1 MAIPWA
7 PPVFARLSFF
17 VSGTWAAIVG
27 LMWLV
32 DTPESTGW
40 RVAAGMALG
49 AFVFVLVPQMVRLT
63 YAQTPPSQGANMSD
77 SSGKPPSPAGTG
89 NITTTNQSGGINNTG
104 NMTVNQED
112 RSPKRRLK
120 DLFNMVDPRILATVS
135 QGQTQL
141 RVRMQPFEI
150 DRLQALIAES
160 GPNPTVTVTGYGS
173 TFIDSMINNGSLG
186 TSQAVHE
193 QRQVLLAINPAIL
206 Q

>member
-1 MAIPWA
+1 
-7 PPVFARLSFF
+7 
-17 VSGTWAAIVG
+17 
-27 LMWLV
+27 
-32 DTPESTGW
+32 
-40 RVAAGMALG
+40 
-49 AFVFVLVPQMVRLT
+49 
-63 YAQTPPSQGANMSD
+63 MSD